1 MGLVCQM
8 ILQQGGDAADF
19 FCIRVRGPAVG
30 GRCCCHDSACS
41 ARFGLVW
48 LISGST
54 RTPRCQVGHAR
65 QLRTVPVVRDGK
77 SEPELV
83 TLELERMGPHGFF
96 GEACTVQQSK
106 KVKQP
111 NSVQAITN
119 VTLTVLP
126 AADFRDVLRMYPTV
140 RSSIKAFLHRRCV
153 VVLCAVCVRLL
164 FGDRGVIARYPR
176 DEALAAKVP
185 GLQAWETCVRK
196 RCTAGVAVSSRLR
209 VMLIL
214 LGCTTGTRLVSHDEY
229 LGRHS
234 RCRRFGLAAG

>member
-48 LISGST
+48 LIPGST

-153 VVLCAVCVRLL
+153 VVPCAVCVVSYS
-164 FGDRGVIARYPR
+164 VIAVSLPGIRATKRWQPR
-176 DEALAAKVP
+176 SLAFKRGRRACASVAQRVLP
-185 GLQAWETCVRK
+185 CLHACVS
-196 RCTAGVAVSSRLR
+196 CSFCWAAPQVQGW
-209 VMLIL
+209 
-214 LGCTTGTRLVSHDEY
+214 CHTTNI
-229 LGRHS
+229 
-234 RCRRFGLAAG
+234 